1 MANSIEDLKALMNT
15 KLGFARPNKFL
26 VTLPSVGVGGGLL
39 NGLIGAFSAMGGGA
53 SPRELNILCSNA
65 TMPAKQ
71 VLTND
76 RRIGMEFQKVAY
88 GYAVDDVSMTF
99 YLMNDYGIKDYFDS
113 FQIKEIYNYN
123 DKSFDINGIIDL
135 TNSKVKVSR
144 LNYNKDYG
152 KKSEINFDVNFV
164 LDKYYNINNLNFL
177 ADKTKIHLSNIKLN
191 KNFEVKDFKK
201 LEIKTFENE
210 IKNNDFLAKKSEKV
224 TISGEVFDAH
234 PLLKSLYKKSDQ
246 KTFS

>member
-1 MANSIEDLKALMNT
+1 MANSIEDIKALMNT

-26 VTLPSVGVGGGLL
+26 VTLPTVGVGGGLL
-39 NGLIGAFSAMGGGA
+39 NGIIGAFSGMGGGA

-113 FQIKEIYNYN
+113 WRSTILDEFGQASNYKN
-123 DKSFDINGIIDL
+123 E
-135 TNSKVKVSR
+135 
-144 LNYNKDYG
+144 Y
-152 KKSEINFDVNFV
+152 
-164 LDKYYNINNLNFL
+164 
-177 ADKTKIHLSNIKLN
+177 AKT
-191 KNFEVKDFKK
+191 
-201 LEIKTFENE
+201 
-210 IKNNDFLAKKSEKV
+210 V
-224 TISGEVFDAH
+224 TIHQLRQPLKGFSKQVGPIRFNAGLGGGTVYSVDLLDAFPIASSAIELNNELDGLVQLSVTFAYTNWRRAKGGQNFINMDIDT
-234 PLLKSLYKKSDQ
+234 PLGGIDIL
-246 KTFS
+246 

>member
-1 MANSIEDLKALMNT
+1 MANTIEDLKALMNT

-26 VTLPSVGVGGGLL
+26 VTLPTVGVGGGLL
-39 NGLIGAFSAMGGGA
+39 SGIIGAFSGMGGGA

-113 FQIKEIYNYN
+113 WRSTILDEFGQASNYKN
-123 DKSFDINGIIDL
+123 E
-135 TNSKVKVSR
+135 
-144 LNYNKDYG
+144 Y
-152 KKSEINFDVNFV
+152 
-164 LDKYYNINNLNFL
+164 
-177 ADKTKIHLSNIKLN
+177 AKT
-191 KNFEVKDFKK
+191 
-201 LEIKTFENE
+201 
-210 IKNNDFLAKKSEKV
+210 V
-224 TISGEVFDAH
+224 TIHQLRQPWKGFSKQVGPIRFNAGLGGGSVYSVDLLDAFPIASSAIELNNELDGLVQLTVTFAYTNWRRASGGQNFINMDIDT
-234 PLLKSLYKKSDQ
+234 PLGGIDII
-246 KTFS
+246 

>member
-1 MANSIEDLKALMNT
+1 MANSIEDIKALMNT

-26 VTLPSVGVGGGLL
+26 VTLPTVGVGGGLL
-39 NGLIGAFSAMGGGA
+39 NGIIGAFSGMGGGA

-113 FQIKEIYNYN
+113 WRSTILDEFGQASNYKN
-123 DKSFDINGIIDL
+123 E
-135 TNSKVKVSR
+135 
-144 LNYNKDYG
+144 Y
-152 KKSEINFDVNFV
+152 
-164 LDKYYNINNLNFL
+164 
-177 ADKTKIHLSNIKLN
+177 AKT
-191 KNFEVKDFKK
+191 
-201 LEIKTFENE
+201 
-210 IKNNDFLAKKSEKV
+210 V
-224 TISGEVFDAH
+224 TIHQLRQPLKGFSKQVGPIRFNAGLGGGTVYSVDLLDAFPIAASAIELNNELDGLVQLTVTFAYTNWRRASGGQNFINMDIDT
-234 PLLKSLYKKSDQ
+234 PLGGIDII
-246 KTFS
+246 

>member
-1 MANSIEDLKALMNT
+1 MANSIEDIKALMNT

-26 VTLPSVGVGGGLL
+26 VTLPTVGVGGGLL
-39 NGLIGAFSAMGGGA
+39 SGIIGAFSGMGGGA

-113 FQIKEIYNYN
+113 WRSTILDEFGQASNYKN
-123 DKSFDINGIIDL
+123 E
-135 TNSKVKVSR
+135 
-144 LNYNKDYG
+144 Y
-152 KKSEINFDVNFV
+152 
-164 LDKYYNINNLNFL
+164 
-177 ADKTKIHLSNIKLN
+177 AKT
-191 KNFEVKDFKK
+191 
-201 LEIKTFENE
+201 
-210 IKNNDFLAKKSEKV
+210 V
-224 TISGEVFDAH
+224 TIHQLRQPLKGFSKQVGPIRFNAGLGGGSVYSVDLLDAFPIASSAIELNNELDGLVQLTVTFAYTNWRRASGGQNFINMDIDT
-234 PLLKSLYKKSDQ
+234 PLGGIDII
-246 KTFS
+246 